1 MAPSTHGALS
11 SVLGVKVVWKD
22 FVSNKYYWHFFPSL
36 SHLPHTHLSFHP
48 FLTFLSFFL
57 CNNISYLCR
66 HTPKSRRE
74 LRLKALLKMKIKCYA
89 LTNQMTNCLWLSLIP
104 FDRGTWL
111 FMPIKCVTL
120 LLLSHKSVWSQSPL
134 LYVSRWCVL
143 HFPLGLCWIN
153 TEISEWSIFL
163 FFS

>member
-1 MAPSTHGALS
+1 MCEKILS
-11 SVLGVKVVWKD
+11 ATSITGISFL
-22 FVSNKYYWHFFPSL
+22 L
-36 SHLPHTHLSFHP
+36 S
-48 FLTFLSFFL
+48 LTFHIHIYPFILSWPFYLSFFL

-89 LTNQMTNCLWLSLIP
+89 LTNQMINCLWLSLIP

-120 LLLSHKSVWSQSPL
+120 LLLSLKSVWSQSPL